1 MAERK
6 NFLDR
11 EYEKKKEKDGDGLL
25 PYSIALIPGLT
36 ALEQDA
42 LVKDI
47 AEGLV
52 KRNVEALGFDPENA
66 ESIYAATERRKAAD
80 KLEEYMQR
88 LPEPMRD
95 SYLISSIEGAP
106 PYFYGDTMKMKRGI
120 QKGTSGFYD
129 QSKNRVYLDMDR
141 FLDNTSTAIHE
152 NAHKMNHDL
161 NLSHPYYDKVAWE
174 VVPDRMVGIG
184 LGRKLSEEMPKTFIT
199 PKGEM
204 DKGELVDELSRIVES
219 GTDGE
224 KKAYDFYRE
233 TLERTGLLNVVE
245 AKKTPE
251 MNRKQWHDRLEFVG
265 NKGHLLDDFVNLDPA
280 FEGREYSNTLK
291 GSVTEGHPRSYMD
304 AHRKYADQIEWAL
317 TKGGKAERDFV
328 EHWNTVPYAA
338 LSAESAAELAELMAT
353 EGGEEYVKTRFPKL
367 YEDLMDEYRSDP
379 RKSMPKEKLLPW
391 RLYSH
396 DSPENVYK
404 QRSAEPA
411 AYDPNEERH
420 YIRVP
425 NPYGEW
431 LYSDDYYRGRSN
443 ALKQEKNYVEYRD
456 LDGKWRRFY
465 PDELKGVAVRNTIV
479 PEYKKIL
486 AKKLVKNIVKYI
498 K

>member
-11 EYEKKKEKDGDGLL
+11 EYEKKKEKNGDDLL

-52 KRNVEALGFDPENA
+52 KRNVEARGFDPENA
-66 ESIYAATERRKAAD
+66 ESLYAAVERRKAAD

-95 SYLISSIEGAP
+95 SYLISSTEGAP
-106 PYFYGDTMKMKRGI
+106 PKFYDEQTKLHNALGNAK
-120 QKGTSGFYD
+120 GFYSPD
-129 QSKNRVYLDMDR
+129 ENRVYIDKGKMLDDP
-141 FLDNTSTAIHE
+141 SVVIHE

-161 NLSHPYYDKVAWE
+161 NLSHPYYDNVAWK

-265 NKGHLLDDFVNLDPA
+265 NKGHLLDDFVNLDPD
-280 FEGREYSNTLK
+280 FDGREYSNTLK

-304 AHRKYADQIEWAL
+304 AHGKYADQIEWAL
-317 TKGGKAERDFV
+317 MKGGKSERDFI

-338 LSAESAAELAELMAT
+338 LSAESAAELAELLAT
-353 EGGEEYVKTRFPKL
+353 EGGEEYVRQKHPVT
-367 YEDLMDEYRSDP
+367 YETMMNEYRTDP
-379 RKSMPKEKLLPW
+379 RKSKPKEELRPW

-396 DSPENVYK
+396 ESGDNVYK
-404 QRSAEPA
+404 VRGEPA
-411 AYDPNEERH
+411 AYDPNAERRFL
-420 YIRVP
+420 RVP
-425 NPYGEW
+425 TAYGEYV
-431 LYSDDYYRGRSN
+431 YSDDYFDGRKDAVRRGR
-443 ALKQEKNYVEYRD
+443 NYIEYRD
-456 LDGKWRRFY
+456 LDGKWRKFY
-465 PDELKGVAVRNTIV
+465 PEEMKHVTQKVTTAPELAASLGR
-479 PEYKKIL
+479 
-486 AKKLVKNIVKYI
+486 KLLKTVK
-498 K
+498 

>member
-11 EYEKKKEKDGDGLL
+11 EYEKKNEKDGDGLL

-52 KRNVEALGFDPENA
+52 KRNVEARGFDPENA
-66 ESIYAATERRKAAD
+66 ESLYAAVERRKAAD

-95 SYLISSIEGAP
+95 SYLISSTEGAP
-106 PYFYGDTMKMKRGI
+106 PKFYDEQTKLHNALGNAT
-120 QKGTSGFYD
+120 GFYSPD
-129 QSKNRVYLDMDR
+129 ENRVYLDKGKMLNDP
-141 FLDNTSTAIHE
+141 SIVIHE

-161 NLSHPYYDKVAWE
+161 NLSHPYYNKVAWK

-199 PKGEM
+199 TKGEM
-204 DKGELVDELSRIVES
+204 DKGKLVDELSRIIES

-265 NKGHLLDDFVNLDPA
+265 NKGHLLDDFVNLDPD
-280 FEGREYSNTLK
+280 FDGREYSNTLK
-291 GSVTEGHPRSYMD
+291 GPVTEGHPRSYMD

-317 TKGGKAERDFV
+317 TKGGKSERDFI

-353 EGGEEYVKTRFPKL
+353 EGGVEYVKTHFPKL
-367 YEDLMDEYRSDP
+367 YADMMNEYRNDP
-379 RKSMPKEKLLPW
+379 RKSMPKEKLRPW

-396 DSPENVYK
+396 DSEDNLYK
-404 QRSAEPA
+404 QRGSEPV
-411 AYDPNEERH
+411 AYNPNEERR
-420 YIRVP
+420 YLRVP
-425 NPYGEW
+425 TAYGDYI
-431 LYSDDYYRGRSN
+431 YSDDFYKGRRDAAKRRRN
-443 ALKQEKNYVEYRD
+443 FIEYRD
-456 LDGKWRRFY
+456 LDGKWKRFY
-465 PDELKGVAVRNTIV
+465 PKELENQSLKMTTA
-479 PEYKKIL
+479 PEYAKMFG
-486 AKKLVKNIVKYI
+486 KKLLKTVK
-498 K
+498 